1 MATHN
6 ENPPYMGTRP
16 MTRIHQTDAAFAKFF
31 SHHRPGAG
39 LEFIDALGSLAAL
52 EAKRTAFFCSA
63 KCPGDILLRAY
74 DAATRWRD
82 EGRVIVSGF
91 HSPVERDCLRILLR
105 GGRPILLCPARTLD
119 GFRIPEEWQ
128 PAFDAVRLLVLS
140 PFPADVRRTSAR
152 LAAQRNEFVAAL
164 ADKAV
169 FAHATPGG
177 HTDRLR
183 AVLIA
188 AGKPVSS
195 LEAKSGLP
203 CAGRDASY

>member
-1 MATHN
+1 MI
-6 ENPPYMGTRP
+6 
-16 MTRIHQTDAAFAKFF
+16 RIHRRDAAFATHFARHF
-31 SHHRPGAG
+31 PSTAP
-39 LEFIDALGSLAAL
+39 EEIDTLGNLAAL
-52 EAKRTAFFCSA
+52 AAPRTAFFCSA

-105 GGRPILLCPARTLD
+105 GGQPIIICPARTLD

-128 PAFDAVRLLVLS
+128 PAFDEGRLLVLS
-140 PFPADVRRTSAR
+140 PFPASVRRTTAR
-152 LAAQRNEFVAAL
+152 LAALRNEFVAAL
-164 ADKAV
+164 ADEAV
-169 FAHATPGG
+169 FAYTTPGG

-195 LEAKSGLP
+195 LEQI
-203 CAGRDASY
+203 GRASWRERV